1 MILMAAGKEV
11 RALKAGNKG
20 KCASGTE
27 VDHRYTHLGP
37 GWRQKPCIFMGCPDV
52 LPFRSDAGH
61 DFPPLY
67 LELFKQP
74 LIWDSQGIKVRK
86 S

>member
-20 KCASGTE
+20 KRASGTE
-27 VDHRYTHLGP
+27 GDHRYTHLGP
-37 GWRQKPCIFMGCPDV
+37 GRRQKPCIFMGCPDV
-52 LPFRSDAGH
+52 LPFRSDAGR

-67 LELFKQP
+67 LELFKQL